1 MSVQPA
7 VLVKMALLALIHSVA
22 INATVLKDFKEKIV
36 IKVIII
42 KYFPFLFSEVNFFF
56 WRIDQ
61 IIFSSVFVTNFCWQ
75 FVKLKW

>member
-1 MSVQPA
+1 
-7 VLVKMALLALIHSVA
+7 MALLALIHSVA

-42 KYFPFLFSEVNFFF
+42 KYFPFLFREVDFFI

>member
-42 KYFPFLFSEVNFFF
+42 KYFPFLFSEVDFF
-56 WRIDQ
+56 I
-61 IIFSSVFVTNFCWQ
+61 
-75 FVKLKW
+75 